1 MDYIRTNK
9 IKATTNNTNWYS
21 PSQIRFGSSKKYR
34 LYKGSTIIWDVLRT
48 VFNVK
53 DFTIDANGGDV
64 AINSNVTSYGTNALG
79 ANELLDW
86 TCSPTTIPANTST
99 SQKTHTITYTQSD
112 TGETATATCTQDAT
126 VADWTVSS
134 YATTPTVP
142 ASGGTVS
149 VTIHWDLYLNGT
161 YQKSGT
167 SSPSR
172 VWLDNVDQGT
182 STVSIGSAG
191 TTLYE
196 NTHIVG
202 YITNYEFYADDH
214 FFNIYGQ
221 DAVYRAANTLGKKT
235 YTQNLSLTKNESN
248 KSFTSSGGTT
258 KLKVTSTKSWSAT
271 WSSGSPASGSENIT
285 ATISATNG
293 IVDKTSVSGSNV
305 EVVLTVGKSGDADR
319 TITVTVSAEEE
330 SKSVSY
336 TQVKRVYKS
345 ASYGTPSEGDPTHNN
360 IPAWGGTTYLTVPWT
375 QTKTITYDNDTTSSE
390 EISGTAIAIVLN
402 GTMQQYNSYITVE
415 GGIYKNSC
423 GTEVTSQRTVFTVTS
438 YKFTANNK
446 EKTVS
451 TTYNVGQA
459 PNKLEST
466 TWISTYNISISA
478 DSGNIPNTGGNKTIY
493 VTCTE
498 NGKETY
504 TSTATKA
511 VTRNATAT
519 LTTNSPSISRLYTT
533 SITGTG
539 QATLNVDENFS
550 DQRSIVVAAKC
561 GNYSNTTTVT
571 QNGMTYQFDYTLSG
585 KISQDGGIYKLYMNS
600 YVNGK
605 LVLPT
610 CTESVSWVKDVTVK
624 EIAGTVGDVEISFQ
638 VDPNTG
644 SERNFVL
651 HAVQPNSNK
660 TIDVTIVQEKYQS
673 RFSISL
679 NSSSYFKKT
688 GANTYQFYATIDITA
703 TKAQSVS
710 GQWHYVAI
718 DEDGLPLGADVVDP
732 IGQYNIDVYVGTYTK
747 SFTGTAIYIEGT
759 AASGFKGIRASF
771 VSSTTDVSFGMN
783 IYNIK

>member
-9 IKATTNNTNWYS
+9 IKATINNINWYG

-34 LYKGSTIIWDVLRT
+34 LYKGDTLVWDVLRT
-48 VFNVK
+48 TFSAKN
-53 DFTIDANGGDV
+53 FTIGVNGGDV
-64 AINSNVTSYGTNALG
+64 ASNSNVTSYGTNALNI
-79 ANELLDW
+79 NESLGW

-99 SQKTHTITYTQSD
+99 SQKTHTITYTQNG
-112 TGETATATCTQDAT
+112 TGEITTATCTQDAT

-172 VWLDNVDQGT
+172 VWLDGVYHGT
-182 STVSIGSAG
+182 STVSVESAG
-191 TTLYE
+191 TTPYE
-196 NTHIVG
+196 NTHVVG
-202 YITNYEFYADDH
+202 YITNYEFYADGH
-214 FFNIYGQ
+214 FFDIYGQ

-235 YTQNLSLTKNESN
+235 YTQNLSLTKNESS

-285 ATISATNG
+285 ATLSATNG
-293 IVDKTSVSGSNV
+293 MLDKTSVSGSNV
-305 EVVLTVGKSGDADR
+305 EIVLTVGKSGDDDR
-319 TITVTVSAEEE
+319 TITVTVSAEGE

-336 TQVKRVYKS
+336 TQVKRAYKS
-345 ASYGTPSEGDPTHNN
+345 TSYGTPSEGYPTHNN

-402 GTMQQYNSYITVE
+402 GIMQQYNSYITAD

-423 GTEVTSQRTVFTVTS
+423 GTEVIPQRTVFTVTS

-466 TWISTYNISISA
+466 TWPSTYNISISA

-550 DQRSIVVAAKC
+550 DRRSIVVDAKC

-571 QNGMTYQFDYTLSG
+571 QNEMTYQLDCTLSG
-585 KISQDGGIYKLYMNS
+585 NISQDGGIYKFYIYS
-600 YVNGK
+600 YVND
-605 LVLPT
+605 VLIVPD
-610 CTESVSWVKDVTVK
+610 CTTTSSWVTKIEVK
-624 EIAGTVGDVEISFQ
+624 QITGTVGDIEVTLT
-638 VDPNTG
+638 VLPNTG
-644 SERNFVL
+644 AERSITINV
-651 HAVQPNSNK
+651 AQPKSNK
-660 TIDVTIVQEKYQS
+660 TKDVVITQNKYQIPYSLQLNTTKSYFQKSSLYYYQFFGTIDVIATQAK
-673 RFSISL
+673 SI
-679 NSSSYFKKT
+679 T
-688 GANTYQFYATIDITA
+688 GTWYYTPIDEEGIPFGNTYNE
-703 TKAQSVS
+703 KS
-710 GQWHYVAI
+710 
-718 DEDGLPLGADVVDP
+718 
-732 IGQYNIDVYVGTYTK
+732 TYTI
-747 SFTGTAIYIEGT
+747 SIPNYNTTLTYTGTAINVAESQSARFTGFLVEFRSDNY
-759 AASGFKGIRASF
+759 SGLGGK
-771 VSSTTDVSFGMN
+771 